1 MSLGARVPRRR
12 REGRAP
18 RRIPGSSASCSWTR
32 RRS

>member
-18 RRIPGSSASCSWTR
+18 RRIRGVRRAAAEPGEGL
-32 RRS
+32 